1 MVLRCTTNLKLQ
13 RRYNLKVRNYRHK
26 LLSAIRKNGWRNK
39 DVVKNTGIK
48 PARFSRIVTGIYD
61 PTQDERQKI
70 SKFLRTP
77 QKDLF

>member
-1 MVLRCTTNLKLQ
+1 M
-13 RRYNLKVRNYRHK
+13 KVRNYRHK
-26 LLSAIRKNGWRNK
+26 LLSAIRKNGWRNR
-39 DVVKNTGIK
+39 DVVKNTEIE
-48 PARFSRIVTGIYD
+48 PTRFSRIVTGIYD